1 MAVNIDTV
9 YQQVLAISN
18 KEQRGYITPQEFNL
32 MANKAQLEIFE
43 GYFHDLKTAYHKR
56 KNDMVY
62 ADETEM
68 TMDKLQFFDDVVKDG
83 QAKVWVTG
91 LNVLL
96 MLGVYFGGI
105 LDFNVMAVD
114 PAAGTLAEL
123 AGVAF
128 ALVAQLGGSSLTHV
142 VLRGA
147 PVVGASHSQ

>member
-1 MAVNIDTV
+1 MDALVSATSELVGFGALIAMLVNSGKSFGI
-9 YQQVLAISN
+9 
-18 KEQRGYITPQEFNL
+18 
-32 MANKAQLEIFE
+32 
-43 GYFHDLKTAYHKR
+43 
-56 KNDMVY
+56 
-62 ADETEM
+62 
-68 TMDKLQFFDDVVKDG
+68 VKDG

>member
-1 MAVNIDTV
+1 MDALVSTTSELVGFGALIAMVVN
-9 YQQVLAISN
+9 SG
-18 KEQRGYITPQEFNL
+18 KSFG
-32 MANKAQLEIFE
+32 
-43 GYFHDLKTAYHKR
+43 
-56 KNDMVY
+56 
-62 ADETEM
+62 
-68 TMDKLQFFDDVVKDG
+68 VVKDG

-96 MLGVYFGGI
+96 MLAVYFGGI

-147 PVVGASHSQ
+147 PIVGASHSE

>member
-1 MAVNIDTV
+1 MDALVSATSELVGFGALIAMLVNSGKSFGI
-9 YQQVLAISN
+9 
-18 KEQRGYITPQEFNL
+18 
-32 MANKAQLEIFE
+32 
-43 GYFHDLKTAYHKR
+43 
-56 KNDMVY
+56 
-62 ADETEM
+62 
-68 TMDKLQFFDDVVKDG
+68 VKDG

-142 VLRGA
+142 VMRGA
-147 PVVGASHSQ
+147 PIVGASHSQ

>member
-1 MAVNIDTV
+1 MDALVSATSELVGFGALIAMLVNSGKSFGI
-9 YQQVLAISN
+9 
-18 KEQRGYITPQEFNL
+18 
-32 MANKAQLEIFE
+32 
-43 GYFHDLKTAYHKR
+43 
-56 KNDMVY
+56 
-62 ADETEM
+62 
-68 TMDKLQFFDDVVKDG
+68 VKDG

-128 ALVAQLGGSSLTHV
+128 ALVAQLGGSSLTNV